1 MKTFKKIIDLLT
13 PQESGRFILIL
24 IIVLISGLL
33 DVFGVA
39 SIMPFIAV
47 LSKPELVET
56 NTILASAYKFSQNF
70 GVNTTSQFL
79 FLLALFSF
87 LTLVFSMVFKAL
99 TMYAQ
104 LRFAVM
110 REYSLGKRL
119 LEGYV
124 RQPYVWFLNRNS
136 AELGKNILSEVSRYT
151 NYCLLPM
158 VNIISHSIL
167 AIALISLIVFINP
180 TVAFVSFTVL
190 SGSYFIIYKSAG
202 VILEKIG
209 KKSFRSNEDR
219 FGALQE
225 LFGSIKELKVRGL
238 EQTYIDKYSTSA
250 QIYAKAL
257 ASSQLIS
264 QLPRFF
270 IEAIAFGGIIILVLV
285 LLKNNN
291 ELTLA
296 LPTIVLYV
304 FAGYRLMPALQAI
317 YRSYADLRFSNTG
330 LNALHKD
337 IMSLKSKKT
346 ENNNSGLISLKQ
358 NIELKNIYFTYPNAI
373 QPALNNI
380 SMTIPSKSI
389 VGLVGSTGSG
399 KTTLADTILGL
410 LESQQGT
417 LTIDDNC
424 IDNNN
429 RKLWQKNI
437 GYVPQNIYL
446 SDDTVLANIAFG
458 VEPGNIN
465 DAEVYRSAKIANI
478 HDFVINE
485 LSDGYNTIVGERGA
499 RLSGGQR
506 QRIGIARAMYHN
518 PQLFI
523 FDEATSALDSITE
536 NTVMEA
542 IKKLGKKITII
553 IIAHRLSTVR
563 DCEKI
568 FLLEKGKLID
578 EGTFE
583 TLVKTNK
590 NFSSMVKKQ

>member
-1 MKTFKKIIDLLT
+1 
-13 PQESGRFILIL
+13 
-24 IIVLISGLL
+24 
-33 DVFGVA
+33 
-39 SIMPFIAV
+39 MPFIAV

-202 VILEKIG
+202 AILEKIG

-330 LNALHKD
+330 LNTLHKD

-478 HDFVINE
+478 HDFVINT
-485 LSDGYNTIVGERGA
+485 G
-499 RLSGGQR
+499 
-506 QRIGIARAMYHN
+506 
-518 PQLFI
+518 
-523 FDEATSALDSITE
+523 
-536 NTVMEA
+536 
-542 IKKLGKKITII
+542 
-553 IIAHRLSTVR
+553 
-563 DCEKI
+563 
-568 FLLEKGKLID
+568 
-578 EGTFE
+578 
-583 TLVKTNK
+583 
-590 NFSSMVKKQ
+590 

>member
-202 VILEKIG
+202 AILEKIG

>member
-202 VILEKIG
+202 AILEKIG

-238 EQTYIDKYSTSA
+238 EQTYIDKYSASA
-250 QIYAKAL
+250 QIYAKAY
-257 ASSQLIS
+257 ASSQIIS
-264 QLPRFF
+264 QLPKFF

>member
-13 PQESGRFILIL
+13 PQERGRLIVIL
-24 IIVLISGLL
+24 IIVLISGFL

-56 NTILASAYKFSQNF
+56 STILASAYKFSQNF
-70 GVNTTSQFL
+70 GVNTIRQFL
-79 FLLALFSF
+79 FVLALFSF
-87 LTLVFSMVFKAL
+87 LILIFSMAFKAI
-99 TMYAQ
+99 TIYAQ
-104 LRFAVM
+104 LRFTAM
-110 REYSLGKRL
+110 REYSLSKRL

-136 AELGKNILSEVSRYT
+136 AELGKNILSEVSRFT

-158 VNIISHSIL
+158 LYIISYSIL
-167 AIALISLIVFINP
+167 AIALISLIIFIDP
-180 TVAFVSFTVL
+180 TVAFISFTVL
-190 SGSYFIIYKSAG
+190 SVAYFIIYKSVGAF
-202 VILEKIG
+202 LKKIG
-209 KKSFRSNEDR
+209 QKSIQSNEIR

-238 EQTYIDKYSTSA
+238 EQTYIDKYSISA
-250 QIYAKAL
+250 QIYAKTL
-257 ASSQLIS
+257 ASSQIIS

-270 IEAIAFGGIIILVLV
+270 IEAIAFGGIIILVLA
-285 LLKNNN
+285 LLKTNN
-291 ELTLA
+291 ELALA
-296 LPTIVLYV
+296 LPIIVLYV
-304 FAGYRLMPALQAI
+304 FAGYKLMPALQSI
-317 YRSYADLRFSNTG
+317 YHSYANLRFSNPG
-330 LNALHKD
+330 LQKLHKD
-337 IMSLKSKKT
+337 ITSLKSKKI

-380 SMTIPSKSI
+380 SMTIPAKSI

-410 LESQQGT
+410 LESQEGT
-417 LTIDDNC
+417 LTIDGNC

-429 RKLWQKNI
+429 RKLWQKSI

-446 SDDTVLANIAFG
+446 SDGTVAANIAFA

-465 DAEVYRSAKIANI
+465 NAEVYRSAKIANI

-523 FDEATSALDSITE
+523 FDEATSALDGITE
-536 NTVMEA
+536 YAVMEA
-542 IKKLGKKITII
+542 IKKLQKKITII

-583 TLVKTNK
+583 TLVKNNK

>member
-1 MKTFKKIIDLLT
+1 VKTFKKIIDLFT
-13 PQESGRFILIL
+13 AQESRRLFFILIM
-24 IIVLISGLL
+24 VLICGLL
-33 DVFGVA
+33 DVFGIA

-56 NTILASAYKFSQNF
+56 NTVLAFAYKFSQNF
-70 GVNTTSQFL
+70 GVNTPRQFL
-79 FLLALFSF
+79 FVLALFSF
-87 LTLVFSMVFKAL
+87 LILIFSMAFRAL

-119 LEGYV
+119 LEGYLH
-124 RQPYVWFLNRNS
+124 QPYVWFLNRNS
-136 AELGKNILSEVSRYT
+136 AELGKNILSEVSRFT
-151 NYCLLPM
+151 NYCLIPI
-158 VNIISHSIL
+158 VNIISHSFL
-167 AIALISLIVFINP
+167 AIALISLIVFIDP

-190 SGSYFIIYKSAG
+190 SLAYFIIYKSVGA
-202 VILEKIG
+202 ILKKIG
-209 KKSFRSNEDR
+209 KKNIQSNEDR
-219 FGALQE
+219 FGSLQE

-250 QIYAKAL
+250 QIYAKTL
-257 ASSQLIS
+257 ASSQIIS

-285 LLKNNN
+285 LLKTTN
-291 ELTLA
+291 ELALA
-296 LPTIVLYV
+296 LPTIILYV
-304 FAGYRLMPALQAI
+304 FAGYRLLPALQAI
-317 YRSYADLRFSNTG
+317 YHSYANLRFFNPG
-330 LNALHKD
+330 LNALHND
-337 IMSLKSKKT
+337 IMSLKSKKI
-346 ENNNSGLISLKQ
+346 ENNNLGLISLKQ

-417 LTIDDNC
+417 LTIDGNV

-429 RKLWQKNI
+429 RKLWQKSI

-485 LSDGYNTIVGERGA
+485 LSNGYNTIVGERGA

-536 NTVMEA
+536 HTVMEA
-542 IKKLGKKITII
+542 IKKLQKKITII

-583 TLVKTNK
+583 TLVKNNK

>member
-56 NTILASAYKFSQNF
+56 NIILVSAYKFSQNF

-202 VILEKIG
+202 AILEKIG

-330 LNALHKD
+330 LNTLHKD

>member
-330 LNALHKD
+330 LNTLHKD

>member
-1 MKTFKKIIDLLT
+1 VKTFKKIIDLLT

-202 VILEKIG
+202 AILEKIG

>member
-1 MKTFKKIIDLLT
+1 VKTFKKIIDLLT

>member
-568 FLLEKGKLID
+568 FLLDKGKLTD

>member
-1 MKTFKKIIDLLT
+1 VKTFKKIIDLLT
-13 PQESGRFILIL
+13 PQERGRLIFIL

-56 NTILASAYKFSQNF
+56 NIILASAYKFSQNF
-70 GVNTTSQFL
+70 GVDTIRQFL
-79 FLLALFSF
+79 FVLALFSF
-87 LTLVFSMVFKAL
+87 LIIVFSMVFKAL

-110 REYSLGKRL
+110 REYSLSKRL

-136 AELGKNILSEVSRYT
+136 AELGKNILSEVSRFT

-167 AIALISLIVFINP
+167 AIVLISLIIFIDP
-180 TVAFVSFTVL
+180 IVAFISFTVL
-190 SGSYFIIYKSAG
+190 SVAYFIIYKSVGAF
-202 VILEKIG
+202 LKKIG
-209 KKSFRSNEDR
+209 KKSIRSNEDR
-219 FGALQE
+219 FSALQE

-250 QIYAKAL
+250 QIYAKTL
-257 ASSQLIS
+257 ASSQTIS

-285 LLKNNN
+285 LLKTND
-291 ELTLA
+291 ELALA

-304 FAGYRLMPALQAI
+304 FAGYRLMPALQSI
-317 YRSYADLRFSNTG
+317 YHSYVNLRFSNPG
-330 LNALHKD
+330 LQKLHND
-337 IMSLKSKKT
+337 IMSSKSKKT
-346 ENNNSGLISLKQ
+346 ENNSGLISLKQ
-358 NIELKNIYFTYPNAI
+358 NIELKNIYFTYPNTNR
-373 QPALNNI
+373 PALNNI

-399 KTTLADTILGL
+399 KTTLADAILGL

-417 LTIDDNC
+417 LTIDGNV

-429 RKLWQKNI
+429 RKLWQKSI

-446 SDDTVLANIAFG
+446 SDDTVAANIAFG
-458 VEPGNIN
+458 VESGNIN
-465 DAEVYRSAKIANI
+465 YAEVYRSSKIANI

-485 LSDGYNTIVGERGA
+485 LSDGYNTIVGERGV

-568 FLLEKGKLID
+568 FLLEKGKLIN

-583 TLVKTNK
+583 TLVKNNK

>member
-202 VILEKIG
+202 AILEKIG

-330 LNALHKD
+330 LNTLHKD

>member
-1 MKTFKKIIDLLT
+1 VKTFKKIIDLLT
-13 PQESGRFILIL
+13 PQERGRLIFIL

-56 NTILASAYKFSQNF
+56 NTILASAYKLSQNF
-70 GVNTTSQFL
+70 GVNTIRQFL
-79 FLLALFSF
+79 FVLALFSF
-87 LTLVFSMVFKAL
+87 LILIFSMAFKAL
-99 TMYAQ
+99 TIYAQ
-104 LRFAVM
+104 LRFTAM
-110 REYSLGKRL
+110 REYSLSKRL

-136 AELGKNILSEVSRYT
+136 AELGKNILSEVTRFT

-158 VNIISHSIL
+158 LNIISYSIL
-167 AIALISLIVFINP
+167 AIVLISLIIFIDP
-180 TVAFVSFTVL
+180 TVAFISFTVL
-190 SGSYFIIYKSAG
+190 SVAYFIIYKSVGAF
-202 VILEKIG
+202 LKKIG
-209 KKSFRSNEDR
+209 QKSIQSNEDR

-250 QIYAKAL
+250 QIYAKTL
-257 ASSQLIS
+257 ASSQIIS

-285 LLKNNN
+285 LLKTNN
-291 ELTLA
+291 ELALA
-296 LPTIVLYV
+296 LPIIVLYV
-304 FAGYRLMPALQAI
+304 FAGYRLMPALQSI
-317 YRSYADLRFSNTG
+317 YHSYTSLRFSNPG
-330 LNALHKD
+330 LQKLHND

-380 SMTIPSKSI
+380 SMTIPAKSI

-417 LTIDDNC
+417 LTIDGNC

-429 RKLWQKNI
+429 RKLWQKSI

-446 SDDTVLANIAFG
+446 SDDTVAANIAFG

-465 DAEVYRSAKIANI
+465 YAEVYRSSKIANI

-485 LSDGYNTIVGERGA
+485 LSDSYNTIVGERGA

-506 QRIGIARAMYHN
+506 QRIGIARAMYHK
-518 PQLFI
+518 PKLLI
-523 FDEATSALDSITE
+523 FDEATSALDGITE
-536 NTVMEA
+536 HTVMEA

-568 FLLEKGKLID
+568 FLLEKGELID

-583 TLVKTNK
+583 NLKKNNK
-590 NFSSMVKKQ
+590 KFSSMLGKQ

>member
-13 PQESGRFILIL
+13 PQERGRLIFIL

-33 DVFGVA
+33 DVLGVA

-47 LSKPELVET
+47 LSKPELLET

-70 GVNTTSQFL
+70 GVNTIRQFL
-79 FLLALFSF
+79 FVLALLS
-87 LTLVFSMVFKAL
+87 LLMLVFSMVFKAL
-99 TMYAQ
+99 TIYAQ
-104 LRFAVM
+104 LRFAHM

-124 RQPYVWFLNRNS
+124 RQPYLWFLNRNS
-136 AELGKNILSEVSRYT
+136 AELGKNILSEVGRFT
-151 NYCLLPM
+151 IDCLLPM
-158 VNIISHSIL
+158 LNIISNSIL
-167 AIALISLIVFINP
+167 AIVLISLIIFIDP
-180 TVAFVSFTVL
+180 TVAFISFTVL
-190 SGSYFIIYKSAG
+190 SVAYFIIYKSVGAF
-202 VILEKIG
+202 LNKIG
-209 KKSFRSNEDR
+209 KKSIRSNEDR
-219 FGALQE
+219 FSALQE

-250 QIYAKAL
+250 QIYAKTL
-257 ASSQLIS
+257 ASSKIIS

-270 IEAIAFGGIIILVLV
+270 IEAIAFGGIIILALV
-285 LLKNNN
+285 LLKANN
-291 ELTLA
+291 ELALA

-304 FAGYRLMPALQAI
+304 FAGFRLMPALQSI
-317 YRSYADLRFSNTG
+317 YHSFATLRFSNPG
-330 LNALHKD
+330 LKKLHND

-346 ENNNSGLISLKQ
+346 ENNSGLISLKQ
-358 NIELKNIYFTYPNAI
+358 NIELKNIYFTYPNTNR
-373 QPALNNI
+373 PALNNI
-380 SMTIPSKSI
+380 SMTIPAKSI

-399 KTTLADTILGL
+399 KTTLADSILGL
-410 LESQQGT
+410 LESQEGT
-417 LTIDDNC
+417 LTIDGNC

-429 RKLWQKNI
+429 RRLWQKSI

-446 SDDTVLANIAFG
+446 SDDTVAANIAFG

-465 DAEVYRSAKIANI
+465 DAEVSRSAKIANI

-536 NTVMEA
+536 HIVMEA
-542 IKKLGKKITII
+542 IKKIQKKITII

-583 TLVKTNK
+583 TLEKNNK